1 MDCSA
6 IASASV
12 DDAWKLE
19 MDEETVQHRGTSREE
34 MVRNEGEEKEE
45 EEGEEE
51 EEEEEEVE
59 EERIENH
66 RSSLSW
72 NDAIWERPDQRWQV

>member
-12 DDAWKLE
+12 GDEWKLE
-19 MDEETVQHRGTSREE
+19 MDEEPVQHRGTSREE
-34 MVRNEGEEKEE
+34 MVRK